1 MVGLARTSLAMLPL
15 LLAVLARAAA
25 ADEAL
30 LRRVM
35 AGDARALR
43 QLYDRCAPVALAV
56 AQRILRSRE
65 EAEDVLQE
73 TFLEAWRSAERFDAR
88 RGTAAAWLIAIAR
101 SRALDRIRARG
112 SSERAAQALAREDA
126 TPVPLPIEPAEARQD
141 RERIQAA
148 LASLPPEQRTVLE
161 LAYFEGL
168 TQSEIAARTGDA
180 LGTIKTRCRLALQKL
195 AGALAEGG
203 R

>member
-126 TPVPLPIEPAEARQD
+126 APVPLPIEPAEARQD

>member
-1 MVGLARTSLAMLPL
+1 MQQLQRRTLRLTLA
-15 LLAVLARAAA
+15 
-25 ADEAL
+25 
-30 LRRVM
+30 LRRLQF
-35 AGDARALR
+35 GETLDALR
-43 QLYDRCAPVALAV
+43 L
-56 AQRILRSRE
+56 
-65 EAEDVLQE
+65 
-73 TFLEAWRSAERFDAR
+73 
-88 RGTAAAWLIAIAR
+88 
-101 SRALDRIRARG
+101 RARG

-126 TPVPLPIEPAEARQD
+126 APVPLPIEPAEARQD